1 MINHGLSQNAHM
13 SILGNAI
20 RASRQARGM
29 TQAELGERFG
39 ISKAAVAMWESGKNI
54 PDQRKMAELTRVL
67 DLDPAVAIGLHD
79 EEPLPPANVREAPG
93 VPRPPSRQEMP
104 KDVPVLGTVS
114 GGDATNLADFELN
127 GQIVDYVRRPPRLMG
142 RTDVFAAYV
151 QGNSVSPWREPGQLI
166 YLEGAR
172 PPKAMDYVLVELKPH
187 NGDDVRPAL
196 VKRLLAVTPT
206 RVRLRQY
213 TPAKDFEVDRRRIL
227 RIFRV
232 LDWDELMGV

>member
-1 MINHGLSQNAHM
+1 
-13 SILGNAI
+13 
-20 RASRQARGM
+20 M

-67 DLDPAVAIGLHD
+67 DLDPAVAIGLHA

-93 VPRPPSRQEMP
+93 VPRPPTRQEMP

-114 GGDATNLADFELN
+114 GGDAENPADFELN

-142 RTDVFAAYV
+142 RSDVFAAYV

>member
-1 MINHGLSQNAHM
+1 MINSRLSQNAHM

-20 RASRQARGM
+20 KASRQARGM

-114 GGDATNLADFELN
+114 GGDATNPADFELN
-127 GQIVDYVRRPPRLMG
+127 GQIVDYVRRPPRLIG

-172 PPKAMDYVLVELKPH
+172 PPKPMDYVLVELKPH

>member
-79 EEPLPPANVREAPG
+79 DRRAHL
-93 VPRPPSRQEMP
+93 
-104 KDVPVLGTVS
+104 L
-114 GGDATNLADFELN
+114 
-127 GQIVDYVRRPPRLMG
+127 QIVPS
-142 RTDVFAAYV
+142 F
-151 QGNSVSPWREPGQLI
+151 NSTSSGISLSFR
-166 YLEGAR
+166 YLCQ
-172 PPKAMDYVLVELKPH
+172 H
-187 NGDDVRPAL
+187 S
-196 VKRLLAVTPT
+196 LL
-206 RVRLRQY
+206 Y
-213 TPAKDFEVDRRRIL
+213 
-227 RIFRV
+227 
-232 LDWDELMGV
+232 